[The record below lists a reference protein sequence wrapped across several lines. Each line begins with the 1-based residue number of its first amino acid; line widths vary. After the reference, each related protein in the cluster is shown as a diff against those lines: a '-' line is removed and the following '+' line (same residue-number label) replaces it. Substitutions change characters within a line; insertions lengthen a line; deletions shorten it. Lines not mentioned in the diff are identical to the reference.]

1 MAAMAVI
8 PVSSELLE
16 ADQRLHEAWSGMRK
30 NSMVIGWEGNFIKR
44 HNGFA
49 ALGYA
54 DEAQYYRTVG
64 MSRSTWFKMVGLA
77 EAFEHLSREEFLGM
91 KIENAAHLAKFP
103 APIRKSKLLIE
114 KAGRMSTI
122 DFHNNVYVGY
132 PGKDAPAPPVPKLPK
147 HDVLKLP
154 EGIATAVGDWQQEHG
169 LESPRQALELMV
181 SECTER
187 ATLVGFLT
195 EWQRRLTV
203 AIESAK
209 SPADLKDLK
218 NVFAAYLKDAQEI
231 LLLYAGG
238 GEND

>member
-1 MAAMAVI
+1 
-8 PVSSELLE
+8 
-16 ADQRLHEAWSGMRK
+16 LHEAWSGMRK

-54 DEAQYYRTVG
+54 DEAQYYRSVG
-64 MSRSTWFKMVGLA
+64 MGRSTWFKMVGLA
-77 EAFEHLSREEFLGM
+77 EAFEYLSREEFLSM

-103 APIRKSKLLIE
+103 EPIRKSKLLIE
-114 KAGRMSTI
+114 KAGRMSTL
-122 DFHNNVYVGY
+122 DFRNNAYVGY
-132 PGKDAPAPPVPKLPK
+132 PGKDAPPAFKLRK
-147 HDVLKLP
+147 REALKLP
-154 EGIATAVGDWQQEHG
+154 EGIATAVDGWQQEHG
-169 LESPRQALELMV
+169 LESPRQALALMV

-218 NVFAAYLKDAQEI
+218 TVFEAYLKDAQEI